1 MNHQQWKKLT
11 IQQKIRHIKVSG
23 GSVLPPDDLGYAASN
38 MEFLDKFIEES
49 FKISRV
55 RQHYSAQTIIEIIR
69 HHSAITDD
77 SPNYKISHRARA
89 IFSRLVMALF
99 PELNGLFK
107 TKRRI

>member
-1 MNHQQWKKLT
+1 MNQQYWKKLT
-11 IQQKIRHIKVSG
+11 IKEKIKNIRFSG
-23 GSVLPPDDLGYAASN
+23 YAVLPPEDLDYIETN
-38 MEFLDKFIEES
+38 MDFLERFIEES

-55 RQHYSAQTIIEIIR
+55 RDHYSAQTIIEIIR

-77 SPNYKISHRARA
+77 SPDYKISHRARA